1 MAKRHVMIGIP
12 AYSGTIHIP
21 TMRCLLADTLDLARA
36 GFAVTLNDDCGS
48 TYLNDARADM
58 VAEFL
63 ASEATDLFFV
73 DWDVTWP
80 MGAMRRV
87 LSYPV
92 DVVGGIYP
100 MRTDPV
106 SFTVRT
112 LTENGY
118 PVDEKTGLIEVMG
131 LHTGFLR
138 ITRAAAEKMTKHYAD
153 ELTTARR
160 GAEIVDLFEPYRI
173 SGTRRKLGDDYSFCQ
188 RWMDIGGKCW
198 LDAGFDMGH
207 IGLKTWVGRFGEF
220 VPAKTKE
227 AAE

>member
-1 MAKRHVMIGIP
+1 M
-12 AYSGTIHIP
+12 P
-21 TMRCLLADTLDLARA
+21 TMRSLLADTLDLARA

-63 ASEATDLFFV
+63 ASEATDMFFV
-73 DWDVTWP
+73 DNDVVWP
-80 MGAMRRV
+80 AGAMRRV
-87 LSYPV
+87 LSHPV

-100 MRTDPV
+100 LRTDPV
-106 SFTVRT
+106 TFTVRT
-112 LTENGY
+112 IEKDTY
-118 PVDEKTGLIEVMG
+118 PVDPDTGLIDVLG

-138 ITRAAAEKMTKHYAD
+138 ITRAAAEKMTTHYAP

-173 SGTRRKLGDDYSFCQ
+173 PGTRRKLGDDYSFCQ
-188 RWMDIGGKCW
+188 RWIDIGGKCW

-207 IGLKTWVGRFGEF
+207 IGLKTWFGKFGEF
-220 VPAKTKE
+220 VPAQQKE